1 MGWWV
6 AEKGAPLAYVG
17 PTEINEE
24 AAKRA
29 TENASRPLGAHGC
42 TREFLTRQVSVRRRQ
57 QARRLAHAVLGSQWL
72 SVLLLAGQVALV
84 RRLVRAGPFKARASE
99 PSAPFGGA
107 LLLL

>member
-1 MGWWV
+1 VGERRGARGRSPMQGGWC
-6 AEKGAPLAYVG
+6 
-17 PTEINEE
+17 
-24 AAKRA
+24 
-29 TENASRPLGAHGC
+29 ASNRVC
-42 TREFLTRQVSVRRRQ
+42 EVNREREPS
-57 QARRLAHAVLGSQWL
+57 ARRARVHARVPDAASLREAPAAGSTSGACGPGMQWL